1 MNSNNTNLTSKNNI
15 ADKSL
20 RPALIASEYTISEYP
35 TMLKHLL
42 AGLVDESIPTVLIC
56 PPQSRQDE
64 VLAPSVEV
72 INHPAFELPL
82 MGPVNEKILIEKLDK
97 LKLTLL
103 HCLCESQL
111 ALTKQLAKYL
121 DIPYILNVNSI
132 PRNRRSL
139 PVSSKRLAK
148 IVTAVPSIA
157 ESIREIRPGLAD
169 CVESI
174 NIGTFVES
182 DCGCF
187 SRTNQIAN
195 LFAAHRVDNI
205 GEFENLLEAVKQ
217 LAIED
222 YEFMLVIIGSGPA
235 ESQLRKLIK
244 GNGLLQNVVIVPR
257 LCCQRSIFAAG
268 DVFVQPWPCEQF
280 NSLLLEAMSAG
291 CAVAACRGEVDDL
304 IIDNKT
310 AVVFDPRDPVSIHAA
325 IQKLLN
331 TKDFA
336 RQIARQGQ
344 EFLRQNYS
352 VSEMLNSVLQIYRE
366 TQSIFTA
373 QRR

>member
-20 RPALIASEYTISEYP
+20 RPVLIASEYTISEYP
-35 TMLKHLL
+35 TLLKHLL

-56 PPQSRQDE
+56 PPQSCPDDI
-64 VLAPSVEV
+64 LAPSVEV

-82 MGPVNEKILIEKLDK
+82 MGPVNEKILIEKLNK
-97 LKLTLL
+97 FKPTLL
-103 HCLCESQL
+103 HCLCERQSVL
-111 ALTKQLAKYL
+111 ARQLAKHL

-132 PRNRRSL
+132 PKNRRFL
-139 PVSSKRLAK
+139 PLSSKRLAK
-148 IVTAVPSIA
+148 IVTAAPSIA

-169 CVESI
+169 CVEPI
-174 NIGTFVES
+174 NIGTFTES

-195 LFAAHRVDNI
+195 LLIAHRMDNI

-244 GNGLLQNVVIVPR
+244 GYGLSQNVIIVPR
-257 LCCQRSIFAAG
+257 LSCWRSILAAG
-268 DVFVQPWPCEQF
+268 DVFIQPWPFEGF
-280 NSLLLEAMSAG
+280 NSFLLEAMSVG
-291 CAVAACRGEVDDL
+291 CAVAACMGEVDDL

-310 AVVFDPRDPVSIHAA
+310 AVVFDPEDPISIHAA
-325 IQKLLN
+325 LQKFLN
-331 TKDFA
+331 TREFA

-344 EFLRQNYS
+344 DFLRENYS
-352 VSEMLNSVLQIYRE
+352 VSEMLNSILQIYRE
-366 TQSIFTA
+366 TQSVFAA
-373 QRR
+373 QP